1 MANYTSICS
10 FLYRA
15 LHLKGEEVFRFVKQ
29 LVNCPLGEDNDFH
42 RPNRVNF
49 FRPQVTILA
58 IQPNVVENVG
68 M

>member
-1 MANYTSICS
+1 MANYTSISS
-10 FLYRA
+10 FLYRT
-15 LHLKGEEVFRFVKQ
+15 LHLEREEVFRFAKQ
-29 LVNCPLGEDNDFH
+29 PVNCPLGEDNDFH